1 MTSRFQRLPANVR
14 ALFVAI
20 QTLGFDVNE
29 VPDTAN
35 KEVLALNYGCL
46 CLGFQATKCSSIL
59 GPELKVHRL
68 VSESTHFGILVDV
81 SPV

>member
-35 KEVLALNYGCL
+35 KEVLALNYGCNLLESAL
-46 CLGFQATKCSSIL
+46 CL
-59 GPELKVHRL
+59 VY
-68 VSESTHFGILVDV
+68 V
-81 SPV
+81 